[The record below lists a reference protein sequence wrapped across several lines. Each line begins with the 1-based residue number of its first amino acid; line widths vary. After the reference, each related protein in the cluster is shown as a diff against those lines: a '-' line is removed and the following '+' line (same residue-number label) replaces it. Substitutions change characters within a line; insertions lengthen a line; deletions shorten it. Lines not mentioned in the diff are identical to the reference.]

1 MQISRWLFAAGALLL
16 AARATVAQNLD
27 PAAWGTDHVG
37 RPVPEFTSGDECLF
51 CHRDVGPAWPTNRHG
66 QTIRQANREFDAL
79 KALGQSPAFKELA
92 PEVELRLGSDRR
104 QRFRKWIA
112 DCGQLAQFGI

>member
-1 MQISRWLFAAGALLL
+1 MWCGILFTQRRKGAETLRRMADFSAPPRLCVSLILFALISP
-16 AARATVAQNLD
+16 RSVFAQAID

-66 QTIRQANREFDAL
+66 QTIRQATRESDAL
-79 KALGQSPAFKELA
+79 KALGQS
-92 PEVELRLGSDRR
+92 
-104 QRFRKWIA
+104 
-112 DCGQLAQFGI
+112 